1 MFFLF
6 NEQRYIFD
14 GEYCLKSALYV
25 LKLLTKS
32 CSKINGDINGNV
44 NFNGNINFKFNGNSN
59 FNGNMIFNDNI
70 NFNGNVNVK
79 NKTKIKLQF
88 VNT

>member
-32 CSKINGDINGNV
+32 CSKSNGDINFNVNGNV
-44 NFNGNINFKFNGNSN
+44 NFNGNL
-59 FNGNMIFNDNI
+59 
-70 NFNGNVNVK
+70 NGNVNVI
-79 NKTKIKLQF
+79 NKTKIKSQF
-88 VNT
+88 VYT